1 MLTGIQNFLQYI
13 TDNWTAITIIIALL
27 IGLYMRIKAF
37 IKKVKVEKDANEKK
51 QLEALISCAKKQAA
65 EMILKW
71 VTDAEIDYESW
82 TKAGAIK
89 RSQVIEKVFEKFP
102 VLAKITNQDEVIAW
116 IDETINTALKDLRK
130 IVAENKEAAKEEIV
144 ADSDSEE

>member
-51 QLEALISCAKKQAA
+51 QLESLISCAKKQAA

>member
-13 TDNWTAITIIIALL
+13 TDNWTTITIIIALL
-27 IGLYMRIKAF
+27 IGLYVRIKAF
-37 IKKVKVEKDANEKK
+37 VKKVKVEKDANEKK
-51 QLEALISCAKKQAA
+51 QLEELIACAKKQAA

-102 VLAKITNQDEVIAW
+102 VLTKVTNQDEVIAW

-144 ADSDSEE
+144 EQNELSE

>member
-13 TDNWTAITIIIALL
+13 TDNWTTITIIIALL
-27 IGLYMRIKAF
+27 IGLYVRIKAF
-37 IKKVKVEKDANEKK
+37 VKKVKVEKDANEKK
-51 QLEALISCAKKQAA
+51 QLEELISCAKKQAA

-102 VLAKITNQDEVIAW
+102 VLTKVTNQDEVIAW

-144 ADSDSEE
+144 AQSDSNE

>member
-13 TDNWTAITIIIALL
+13 VDNWTAITIIIALL

-37 IKKVKVEKDANEKK
+37 VKKVKEEKDANEKK
-51 QLEALISCAKKQAA
+51 QLEALISCAKKQTA

-144 ADSDSEE
+144 VDSDSEE